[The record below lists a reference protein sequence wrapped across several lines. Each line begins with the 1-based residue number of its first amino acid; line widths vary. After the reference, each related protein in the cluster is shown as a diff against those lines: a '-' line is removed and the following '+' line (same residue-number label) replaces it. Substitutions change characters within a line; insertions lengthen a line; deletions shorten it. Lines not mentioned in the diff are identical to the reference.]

1 MHLFIL
7 TYINAFPYPPNPFVS
22 LIWSIR
28 CDLAP
33 RVRALSQLVSGL
45 ESLQRL
51 GASFGVLRSVKT
63 SNVSFRSNNGGI
75 TFSGSKAG
83 AGLGLLEFGS
93 PTREKNTPGGALVAP
108 ANPVTT
114 PPRIVNVTGVSVEA
128 DLNSCA
134 GRVAPSPRSIDCST
148 FLSHFSMVSL
158 FRTPSSSLF
167 LPVAASEVL
176 AAQEAALSEYT
187 MSREN
192 EADTPDGRGPGAGG
206 VSSLLSTSS
215 SASVL
220 RVDEG
225 NGSGGRSTPS
235 RSHSPIPNPGGGITP
250 QASSTGLRLPLYDS
264 LLFEVAI
271 AVVAAEEEEP
281 LHFETVYCGNS
292 TRFTQAGLSPNCTY
306 LLRCRASVGPL
317 LLEWSAPVKFH
328 TEPGVCFGFD
338 PMKCGSD
345 ILLGDDNLSAS
356 YAGDDNWSTLLGTR
370 PFSCGR
376 VSWEIRVL
384 HSSTAYVF
392 VGVATASADLN
403 TFLGGCANG
412 WGFIGEQALY
422 HNRENV
428 KGFGEAFTAGDTV
441 GVHLDFHAGTLS
453 FSRNGKSLGVAFD
466 KICGELY
473 PAVAFYNVGQELEI
487 VPNSFTSSCPQDTI
501 PCTPARLNLSAV
513 SNLTELLLCINTGV
527 PLSLRTLTAVAE
539 HCNQW
544 AQGKQIRLK
553 VLSGRC
559 MFIST
564 DEQAPLLRQYGL
576 GVGQRV
582 RTPLGI
588 AQLEGS
594 ACGRLWFTF
603 AATGNTWCFTNHQIR
618 VGREKGFFT
627 QCTYDAT
634 SSTAASVDCSIAAAA
649 AVDNDDSAAGGGAA
663 PAHATAST
671 STTALTTTEAGSGTG
686 VSASSA
692 AAAAAST
699 SFDVAFLQDTLD
711 PARWPAEMDAL
722 LVNFVT
728 KIADS
733 NDLSPWAVSCDHICE
748 DFRALQQQLTRHVM
762 THADLSHK
770 WGISG
775 PKRKAVLGRLGLLR
789 YLNHELDM
797 YLPAVLNNTESV
809 LTKAAAAAAL
819 ADKTN
824 AVLDKKGASAAGNGG
839 QEDFFPTYVTSI
851 ETMAVV
857 SREGEVLPVSTSAA
871 SYATTNTATNGNSG
885 CGSNSSV
892 ASMLSMV
899 DGAFVALVSCDG
911 GNGLSMSQGL
921 TGTHLWDYHKPDQQ
935 GQGLAATGFGSPSGG
950 TSASTASG
958 GGGSASS
965 SSGMAAL
972 GYTALRQ
979 VIAAP
984 VMSLSWSP
992 LGASKLLSYG
1002 PGLLPSSRHRIF
1014 ADFKMI
1020 HFWEVVNRSAARP
1033 VRTEDDYDY
1042 PEDLPQVKINRF
1054 KSFRAREASE
1064 LMGIPGDDLLSSS
1077 LFCQLWKEL
1086 KHVTNEKLRMSYTHP
1101 MDDGQARTF
1110 KVGSR
1115 TDNQSVN

>member
-1 MHLFIL
+1 M
-7 TYINAFPYPPNPFVS
+7 
-22 LIWSIR
+22 IR

-51 GASFGVLRSVKT
+51 GATFGVLRSVKT
-63 SNVSFRSNNGGI
+63 SSNVSFRSNNGGVA
-75 TFSGSKAG
+75 FSGSKAG
-83 AGLGLLEFGS
+83 AGVGLLEFGS
-93 PTREKNTPGGALVAP
+93 PTREKNTPSAP
-108 ANPVTT
+108 VPPMNPITS
-114 PPRIVNVTGVSVEA
+114 PPRVVNVTGVSVEA

-134 GRVAPSPRSIDCST
+134 GKYVI
-148 FLSHFSMVSL
+148 
-158 FRTPSSSLF
+158 LF
-167 LPVAASEVL
+167 LLAGSYLSSFTVLLYNRIHPFFFRLLNLTLLLYFLAVAAGEVL
-176 AAQEAALSEYT
+176 AAQEALFSEYAQ
-187 MSREN
+187 SREI
-192 EADTPDGRGPGAGG
+192 EADTPDGRGVGSGG
-206 VSSLLSTSS
+206 VSLVPTSS
-215 SASVL
+215 SSALTV

-225 NGSGGRSTPS
+225 SGAGGRSTPS
-235 RSHSPIPNPGGGITP
+235 RSHSPLLGGGGTP
-250 QASSTGLRLPLYDS
+250 QTSNTGLRMPLFDS

-271 AVVAAEEEEP
+271 AVVATEEEEP
-281 LHFETVYCGNS
+281 LHYETVYCGNS

-306 LLRCRASVGPL
+306 LLRCRASIGPL
-317 LLEWSAPVKFH
+317 LLDWSTPVKFH
-328 TEPGVCFGFD
+328 TEPGICFGFD
-338 PMKCGSD
+338 PMKCGAD

-527 PLSLRTLTAVAE
+527 PLSLRVLTAVAE

-544 AQGKQIRLK
+544 VQGKQIRLK

-564 DEQAPLLRQYGL
+564 DEHAPLMRQYGL

-594 ACGRLWFTF
+594 ACGRMWFTF

-618 VGREKGFFT
+618 LGREKGYFT
-627 QCTYDAT
+627 QCSYD
-634 SSTAASVDCSIAAAA
+634 SSSAVVDNAVVGIAAAA
-649 AVDNDDSAAGGGAA
+649 VAGDHDYLSAAGGGAA
-663 PAHATAST
+663 SSHTTTSA
-671 STTALTTTEAGSGTG
+671 STTALTTTTTSDSGSGT
-686 VSASSA
+686 SATSA
-692 AAAAAST
+692 AASST

-711 PARWPAEMDAL
+711 PARWPSEMDAL
-722 LVNFVT
+722 LINFVT
-728 KIADS
+728 KIADAK
-733 NDLSPWAVSCDHICE
+733 DLSPWAVSCDLVCE
-748 DFRALQQQLTRHVM
+748 DFRTLQQQLTRHVM

-797 YLPAVLNNTESV
+797 YLPAVLNNTESI

-819 ADKTN
+819 ADKTTT
-824 AVLDKKGASAAGNGG
+824 VSDKKSASAAGNGG
-839 QEDFFPTYVTSI
+839 QDDFFPTYVTSI
-851 ETMAVV
+851 DTIAVV
-857 SREGEVLPVSTSAA
+857 SRENEVLPVTTTAA
-871 SYATTNTATNGNSG
+871 SYSTTNTATNGNSG
-885 CGSNSSV
+885 GSNGSM

-899 DGAFVALVSCDG
+899 DGAFVSLVSCDG
-911 GNGLSMSQGL
+911 DEIEINDKRRGS
-921 TGTHLWDYHKPDQQ
+921 KPIFILPRHFQE
-935 GQGLAATGFGSPSGG
+935 
-950 TSASTASG
+950 
-958 GGGSASS
+958 
-965 SSGMAAL
+965 
-972 GYTALRQ
+972 
-979 VIAAP
+979 
-984 VMSLSWSP
+984 
-992 LGASKLLSYG
+992 SKTC
-1002 PGLLPSSRHRIF
+1002 H
-1014 ADFKMI
+1014 A
-1020 HFWEVVNRSAARP
+1020 
-1033 VRTEDDYDY
+1033 
-1042 PEDLPQVKINRF
+1042 
-1054 KSFRAREASE
+1054 
-1064 LMGIPGDDLLSSS
+1064 
-1077 LFCQLWKEL
+1077 
-1086 KHVTNEKLRMSYTHP
+1086 
-1101 MDDGQARTF
+1101 
-1110 KVGSR
+1110 
-1115 TDNQSVN
+1115 

>member
-1 MHLFIL
+1 M
-7 TYINAFPYPPNPFVS
+7 A
-22 LIWSIR
+22 
-28 CDLAP
+28 
-33 RVRALSQLVSGL
+33 
-45 ESLQRL
+45 
-51 GASFGVLRSVKT
+51 
-63 SNVSFRSNNGGI
+63 
-75 TFSGSKAG
+75 AG
-83 AGLGLLEFGS
+83 
-93 PTREKNTPGGALVAP
+93 
-108 ANPVTT
+108 
-114 PPRIVNVTGVSVEA
+114 
-128 DLNSCA
+128 
-134 GRVAPSPRSIDCST
+134 
-148 FLSHFSMVSL
+148 
-158 FRTPSSSLF
+158 
-167 LPVAASEVL
+167 EVL
-176 AAQEAALSEYT
+176 AAQEAALSEYAQ
-187 MSREN
+187 SRET
-192 EADTPDGRGPGAGG
+192 EADTPDGRGGGASN
-206 VSSLLSTSS
+206 VVALQRSSSTSS
-215 SASVL
+215 VSATRADDSSS
-220 RVDEG
+220 G
-225 NGSGGRSTPS
+225 GGGGRSSLTPS
-235 RSHSPIPNPGGGITP
+235 RSHSPITTLAGGGGGSTP
-250 QASSTGLRLPLYDS
+250 LASNNGSRLPLYDG

-271 AVVAAEEEEP
+271 AVVATEEEEP

-317 LLEWSAPVKFH
+317 LLDWSTPVKFH

-338 PMKCGSD
+338 PMKCGAD

-513 SNLTELLLCINTGV
+513 SSLTELLLCINTGV

-544 AQGKQIRLK
+544 SQGKQIRLK

-564 DEQAPLLRQYGL
+564 DEHAPLMRQYGL

-627 QCTYDAT
+627 QCSYDT
-634 SSTAASVDCSIAAAA
+634 SSSAATMDLSVVAVAAT
-649 AVDNDDSAAGGGAA
+649 DNDSLSAAGGGPA
-663 PAHATAST
+663 PIHATVASAA
-671 STTALTTTEAGSGTG
+671 TALTTTMITTEDGTSVG
-686 VSASSA
+686 TSSSSA
-692 AAAAAST
+692 AAASTT
-699 SFDVAFLQDTLD
+699 SFDVAFLQDTLE
-711 PARWPAEMDAL
+711 PARWPPEMDAL
-722 LVNFVT
+722 LINFVT
-728 KIADS
+728 KIADTK
-733 NDLSPWAVSCDHICE
+733 DISPWAVTCDLICE

-762 THADLSHK
+762 THPDLSHR

-797 YLPAVLNNTESV
+797 YLPAILNNTESV

-819 ADKTN
+819 AEKTT
-824 AVLDKKGASAAGNGG
+824 AVLDKKSSSAAAAG
-839 QEDFFPTYVTSI
+839 QEEFFPTYVTSI
-851 ETMAVV
+851 ETTAVA
-857 SREGEVLPVSTSAA
+857 SREGEVLPVSTSTA
-871 SYATTNTATNGNSG
+871 SYATANTATNSSSG
-885 CGSNSSV
+885 GGSGSNSSV

-899 DGAFVALVSCDG
+899 DGAFVALVSSDG

-921 TGTHLWDYHKPDQQ
+921 TGTHLWDYHKPDHY
-935 GQGLAATGFGSPSGG
+935 GQGRAATGFGSPSGG
-950 TSASTASG
+950 TAASMTSSGAAG
-958 GGGSASS
+958 GGGIAFAS

-984 VMSLSWSP
+984 VMSLSWAP

-1002 PGLLPSSRHRIF
+1002 SGLLPSSRHRIF
-1014 ADFKMI
+1014 ADFKMV
-1020 HFWEVVNRSAARP
+1020 HFWEVVNRSAAKP
-1033 VRTEDDYDY
+1033 ARTE
-1042 PEDLPQVKINRF
+1042 V
-1054 KSFRAREASE
+1054 
-1064 LMGIPGDDLLSSS
+1064 SS
-1077 LFCQLWKEL
+1077 LPL
-1086 KHVTNEKLRMSYTHP
+1086 P
-1101 MDDGQARTF
+1101 
-1110 KVGSR
+1110 
-1115 TDNQSVN
+1115 